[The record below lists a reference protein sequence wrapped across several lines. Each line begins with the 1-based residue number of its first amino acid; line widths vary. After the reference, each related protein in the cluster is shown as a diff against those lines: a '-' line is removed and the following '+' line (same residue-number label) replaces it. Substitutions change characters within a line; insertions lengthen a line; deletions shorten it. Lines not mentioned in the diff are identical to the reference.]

1 MTDQLE
7 SLIQLLGERGALK
20 SSQLQAELEISQPT
34 LSRLITRAGSQ
45 VLKIGRARAARYA
58 LSCPTFGVQGAV
70 PIYAID
76 ENGLPQQLANLHSI
90 GNEQFYIET
99 HSPDRWLRGCGD
111 NGIYPSLPY
120 MLDDLRPEGF
130 MGKLVAHSYAARLG
144 YPDDAKYWSA
154 QQVGHYLLQDGFDLS
169 GYLILGDSA
178 LHDFQNRT
186 LNIIEDREW
195 AYPDRANAI
204 LKQWQGG
211 SSAGGEH
218 QKFTAFTRDNGHVIV
233 KYSPAGDSVEACRWQ
248 DLLICEYHALNNLSQ
263 TGMPAASTQLFQFDG
278 RVFLESQRFDR
289 VGEVGRVP
297 MISLLAIDAEFVGLA
312 QSWSKVAQNM
322 QQQKLISSE
331 DERVCILNEKYGHWI
346 GNTDMH
352 LGNLSMT
359 VTERGFKLLPA
370 YDMLPMIYAPV
381 RGEIVERDFI
391 LPVRPMQHADLWLS
405 SGKVALGFWEDVAA
419 DTKVSKDFR
428 QIAEDNAVKIKLLI

>member
-1 MTDQLE
+1 MPE
-7 SLIQLLGERGALK
+7 PIENLIQLLSDEAVLS
-20 SSQLQAELEISQPT
+20 SSQLQAKLAISQPS
-34 LSRLITRAGSQ
+34 LSRLVSRAGSKI
-45 VLKIGRARAARYA
+45 LRIGRARAAMYA
-58 LSCPTFGVQGAV
+58 LSRPVFGVDGAIPV
-70 PIYAID
+70 YAID
-76 ENGLPQQLANLHSI
+76 ENGLPQQLANLYGI

-99 HSPDRWLRGCGD
+99 YSPDRWLKGGGD

-130 MGKLVAHSYAARLG
+130 MGRLVAHNYAARLG
-144 YPDDAKYWSA
+144 YPDDAKYWNA

-169 GYLILGDSA
+169 GHLVLGDSA
-178 LHDFQNRT
+178 LHDFQRRT
-186 LNIIEDREW
+186 LDIIDDRESV
-195 AYPDRANAI
+195 YPDRANAI

-218 QKFTAFTRDNGHVIV
+218 QKFTAYTPENGHVIV
-233 KYSPAGDSVEACRWQ
+233 KYSPAGDSVEARRWQ
-248 DLLICEYHALNNLSQ
+248 DLLICEYHALNSMSQ
-263 TGMPAASTQLFQFDG
+263 ADMPAASAQLFQFDG

-289 VGEVGRVP
+289 VGETGRVP

-312 QSWSKVAQNM
+312 QSWSKVAQKM

-331 DERVCILNEKYGHWI
+331 DERVCLWNELYGHWI

-381 RGEIVERDFI
+381 RGEIVKRNFI
-391 LPVRPMQHADLWLS
+391 LPVRPMQQADLWQS
-405 SGKVALGFWEDVAA
+405 SGEVALGFWEIVAA
-419 DTKVSKDFR
+419 DKRVSKEFR
-428 QIAEDNAVKIKLLI
+428 QIAEDNVIKVKTLI

>member
-1 MTDQLE
+1 MPE
-7 SLIQLLGERGALK
+7 PIENLIQLLSDEAVLS
-20 SSQLQAELEISQPT
+20 SSQLQAKLAISQPS
-34 LSRLITRAGSQ
+34 LSRLVSRAGSKI
-45 VLKIGRARAARYA
+45 LRIGRARAAMYA
-58 LSCPTFGVQGAV
+58 LSRPVFGVDGAIPV
-70 PIYAID
+70 YAID
-76 ENGLPQQLANLHSI
+76 ENGLPQQLANLYGI

-99 HSPDRWLRGCGD
+99 YSPDRWLKGGGD

-120 MLDDLRPEGF
+120 MLDDLRLEGF
-130 MGKLVAHSYAARLG
+130 MGRLVAHNYAARLG

-169 GYLILGDSA
+169 GHLVLGDSA
-178 LHDFQNRT
+178 LHDFQRRT
-186 LNIIEDREW
+186 LDIIDDRESV
-195 AYPDRANAI
+195 YPDRANAI

-218 QKFTAFTRDNGHVIV
+218 QKFTAYTRENGHVIV
-233 KYSPAGDSVEACRWQ
+233 KYSPAGDSVEARRWQ
-248 DLLICEYHALNNLSQ
+248 DLLICEYHALNSMSQ
-263 TGMPAASTQLFQFDG
+263 ADMPAASAQLFQFDG

-289 VGEVGRVP
+289 VGETGRVP

-312 QSWSKVAQNM
+312 QSWSKVAQKM

-331 DERVCILNEKYGHWI
+331 DERVCLWNELYGHWI

-381 RGEIVERDFI
+381 RGEIVKRNFI
-391 LPVRPMQHADLWLS
+391 LPVRPMQQADLWQS
-405 SGKVALGFWEDVAA
+405 SGEVALGFWEIVAA
-419 DTKVSKDFR
+419 DKRVSKEFR
-428 QIAEDNAVKIKLLI
+428 QIAEDNVIKVKTLI